1 MSFAGGGSDL
11 KEYYKQTPGSVIST
25 SIDKYVYVMLNK
37 KFDNYIR
44 IGYSQTEYVN
54 SINEIGHNII
64 RETLKKLDFNEPG
77 LDIVY
82 MADVL
87 PRNWG
92 TGLGFSSSLT
102 VGLANAIFAYRGEKV
117 SPEQLAQIACEI
129 EIDIL
134 HSPIGK
140 QDQYAAAY
148 GGLNYINFYPDESVE
163 VTPLD
168 IPKATFEELSKN
180 LLLFFTGL
188 SSDSNTVLSEQK
200 KNTLNNNS
208 VKKNLDLMTSLAA
221 QFKDIIQKGNIDQ
234 VGSILHEGW
243 MSKQKLATKISN
255 EKINS
260 YYNKAIQAGAEGGKL
275 LGSGGG
281 GFLLFYCQEKYQN
294 NLRESIC
301 LQELPF
307 NFESLGSSI
316 IKF

>member
-1 MSFAGGGSDL
+1 M
-11 KEYYKQTPGSVIST
+11 
-25 SIDKYVYVMLNK
+25 
-37 KFDNYIR
+37 
-44 IGYSQTEYVN
+44 
-54 SINEIGHNII
+54 
-64 RETLKKLDFNEPG
+64 
-77 LDIVY
+77 
-82 MADVL
+82 
-87 PRNWG
+87 
-92 TGLGFSSSLT
+92 
-102 VGLANAIFAYRGEKV
+102 
-117 SPEQLAQIACEI
+117 
-129 EIDIL
+129 
-134 HSPIGK
+134 
-140 QDQYAAAY
+140 
-148 GGLNYINFYPDESVE
+148 
-163 VTPLD
+163 
-168 IPKATFEELSKN
+168 
-180 LLLFFTGL
+180 FFTGL

-200 KNTLNNNS
+200 RNTLNNNS

-316 IKF
+316 IQF